1 MSINENFRKLHFC
14 PDKGDCIWRYT
25 IVIRDHV
32 IQQYRTVYGEIRH
45 VHSHLQGYTD
55 SIIVDLGT
63 RSNAH
68 SILGT
73 GRVFFDRAWP
83 AGLAFPTGPDRPIH
97 ILDST
102 GKKPVRLI
110 Y

>member
-1 MSINENFRKLHFC
+1 MNENFEKLHFC
-14 PDKGDCIWRYT
+14 LDKDGCIRRYT

-55 SIIVDLGT
+55 SVIVDLGT

-68 SILGT
+68 IILGT

-83 AGLAFPTGPDRPIH
+83 ADLAFPTGPDRPID